1 LGGVQVPA
9 LFGAGIEWPISHA
22 LRGSFKAPKL
32 QMSVAPARLRL
43 ITKEKE
49 ALMISTALAIQEATR
64 DAIFDSSTV
73 SLINQLIE
81 SKDMLDEDS
90 LIKALFQYSAHL
102 SALTASLVTSICLTE
117 DQMENMV
124 NTIKE
129 FDSFGKEM
137 E

>member
-1 LGGVQVPA
+1 
-9 LFGAGIEWPISHA
+9 
-22 LRGSFKAPKL
+22 
-32 QMSVAPARLRL
+32 MSVHPARLRL

-49 ALMISTALAIQEATR
+49 ALMISTALAIQEASR

-73 SLINQLIE
+73 SLVNQLIE

-90 LIKALFQYSAHL
+90 LIRALFQYSAHL

-129 FDSFGKEM
+129 FDSLSKEM

>member
-1 LGGVQVPA
+1 
-9 LFGAGIEWPISHA
+9 
-22 LRGSFKAPKL
+22 
-32 QMSVAPARLRL
+32 MSVAPARLIL
-43 ITKEKE
+43 IPKEKE
-49 ALMISTALAIQEATR
+49 ALMISTAIAIQEATR
-64 DAIFDSSTV
+64 EAIFDSSTV
-73 SLINQLIE
+73 SLVNQLIE

-90 LIKALFQYSAHL
+90 LITALFQYSAHL

-129 FDSFGKEM
+129 FDSFSKEM